1 VTPTVDLLS
10 RDPALA
16 EGVPEEEREHA
27 VRLLRT
33 SVAELDAG
41 SSDATRWPQISQPAF
56 GLLLLDGY
64 VLRES
69 PAGPGAVVELLCPG
83 DLLRPWD
90 ELALL
95 DELPPRWRILE
106 RSTLAVLDRTF
117 AERASRWP
125 SVAVALLER
134 VMRRQRQ
141 ATLLLE
147 VRALPRVQDRVL
159 AVLWSLAER
168 IGHVTPDGVEVTVRL
183 RQADVAALA
192 GARRPTVNLTL
203 RALREQGLLRAWS
216 GAGYVLDPEVG
227 TRVTARFA
235 GTPPQG

>member
-1 VTPTVDLLS
+1 MTPIVELLS
-10 RDPALA
+10 RDPGL
-16 EGVPEEEREHA
+16 GDGLPEDELGRA
-27 VRLLRT
+27 SRLLRVNVT
-33 SVAELDAG
+33 ELDTG
-41 SSDATRWPQISQPAF
+41 TSDPARWPAISQPAF
-56 GLLLLDGY
+56 GLLLLEGY

-69 PAGPGAVVELLCPG
+69 PAGAGTVVELLCPG

-95 DELPPRWRILE
+95 DELPPRWRVLQ
-106 RSTLAVLDRTF
+106 RCTLAVLDRPF
-117 AERASRWP
+117 AERACHWP
-125 SVAVALLER
+125 PVAVALLER

-168 IGHVTPDGVEVTVRL
+168 IGHVTPDGVEVSVRL

-203 RALREQGLLRAWS
+203 RALREQGLVRSWS
-216 GAGYVLDPEVG
+216 GGGYVLDPEVG
-227 TRVTARFA
+227 SHVTARFSA
-235 GTPPQG
+235 VPRQG